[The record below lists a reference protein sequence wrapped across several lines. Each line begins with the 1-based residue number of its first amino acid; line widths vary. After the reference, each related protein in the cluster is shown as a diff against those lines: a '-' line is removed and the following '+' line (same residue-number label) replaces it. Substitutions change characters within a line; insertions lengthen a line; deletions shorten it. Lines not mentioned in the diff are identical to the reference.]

1 MISASK
7 NDLSQMV
14 ATLTDDYRVAAM
26 KYIEFLLQ
34 SQKTNAK
41 ATLSKIQNIFSDD
54 KGWNSETEMLSDM
67 ANFRRERL
75 PKCEY

>member
-41 ATLSKIQNIFSDD
+41 ATLSKIQNIFSEALYF
-54 KGWNSETEMLSDM
+54 SLSRDLP
-67 ANFRRERL
+67 RERHESFSKNL
-75 PKCEY
+75 DN